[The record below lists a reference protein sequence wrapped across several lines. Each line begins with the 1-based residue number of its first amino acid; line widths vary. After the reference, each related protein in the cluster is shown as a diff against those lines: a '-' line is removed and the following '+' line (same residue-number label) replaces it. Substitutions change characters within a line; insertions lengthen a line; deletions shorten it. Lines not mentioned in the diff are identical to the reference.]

1 MTSIT
6 QLFHDGGSLMWVN
19 LFVLLFALA
28 VVSERMFVLLFRLR
42 INARGFLSAIE
53 KLVMAGNFERAIKVC
68 TSQEGRAVPRVVRS
82 ALVNARMGGAAVSA
96 AVDETMTEVTP
107 QITRRGGILWGL
119 ANLATLIGL
128 VGTVYGLIESFA
140 AVSLASPDEKAT
152 KLTEGIAHAMSNT
165 FFGLAIAVT
174 CVFFHMILSAMVKN
188 VLDGLDHSAIR
199 IENIIARR
207 RLATG
212 GREGASQTA
221 T

>member
-28 VVSERMFVLLFRLR
+28 VVSERLFVLLFRLR
-42 INARGFLSAIE
+42 INARSFLSAIE

-68 TSQEGRAVPRVVRS
+68 TTQEGAAVPRVVRS
-82 ALVNARMGGAAVSA
+82 ALVNARMGGAAVSS
-96 AVDETMTEVTP
+96 AVDEAMTEVTP

-128 VGTVYGLIESFA
+128 VGTVWGLIEAFA

-152 KLTEGIAHAMSNT
+152 MLTEGIAHAMSNT

-174 CVFFHMILSAMVKN
+174 CVFFHMIISAMVKN
-188 VLDGLDHSAIR
+188 VLDGLDHAAIR

-207 RLATG
+207 RMATG
-212 GREGASQTA
+212 GRDAAQTGA
-221 T
+221 